1 MCFGV
6 SLVSC
11 TLMLTEMEEGCA
23 PVKQTFR
30 EIRTTLMLS
39 PIELWADHSLLS
51 FVPVLCLIQI
61 LPGTA

>member
-1 MCFGV
+1 
-6 SLVSC
+6 
-11 TLMLTEMEEGCA
+11 MLSEMEEGCA
-23 PVKQTFR
+23 PIKQTFR
-30 EIRTTLMLS
+30 GIRTTLMLS